1 MNRYITLSQLGD
13 GTYGTV
19 VLAQRKDTGEKV
31 AIKRMKRKYYSWEEA
46 MNLREVKSLKK
57 LSHPNIVKLKEVIRE
72 NDTLYFVFEYMK
84 ENLYQMIKDRDTH
97 LPEPTLK
104 SILFQVLTGLAFMHR
119 HGFFHRD
126 LKPENLLCSGPELIK
141 IADFGLAREVR
152 SRPPFTDYVSTRWY
166 RAPEVLLHSTN
177 YGSSIDL
184 WAMGCI
190 MAELYTFRPLFPGS
204 SEVDQ
209 LFKICSVLGTPEKG
223 EWPEGYRLAAT
234 IHFRYPECIKVPLN
248 TIVTRCS
255 QAGLDLLE
263 DMLHY
268 DPDKRPTAQQ
278 SLKYA
283 YFHALKRISP
293 TAAAKANVKLTAK
306 YAAAAPAANIN
317 ATTNANAN
325 TNVNGRNAGQLPN
338 LSNNVLPVQEKLQAV
353 TELLQQGNRQHNNSN
368 TINANNAVNA
378 TLNNNNNRGYNNMYA
393 RRAIIPLA
401 QNPNQM
407 QAPKISFLSINGGD
421 ATRSTMPVQMA
432 AVNAQ
437 QNTHINNSM
446 PANAINNAANRQF
459 RDQLEDNLSIKS
471 GSIRYNTILAPSSH
485 IYLNGVGEAA
495 LHKRSQE
502 NLAFTESIN
511 DIYLNR
517 NTGQLQ
523 PPQPANVSFNN
534 SANPVGNIKAGVIYL
549 ANGHRNYALFETATK
564 NAKNSAKINN
574 YYLQTRPSLLNLD
587 AVGKD
592 AKVYNMFSKVVPKQA
607 PPSNIIMRNAFEPN
621 GDSND
626 YTKNNEQTVEKP
638 LFERLGGDKKSTL
651 PNGRNTERSKDDELD
666 LILGSKIKT
675 SAKRQRQRN
684 GKANILLEDLF
695 GHLSLDSDSETTKYP
710 NTVPLTTQ
718 QQQTLAERNSN
729 LPNGYS
735 NETSLTEKSKMY
747 IPSSIEVNNGS
758 YADSLSTNAS
768 SISKDSLD
776 PPTDDE
782 CQFWPIRVDPQ
793 SVEQTKAKMQPWDG
807 TNKTEDEKLTAWMVA
822 ENGSLLEKKIL
833 NGLSD
838 KNSSEWNTAYLNY

>member
-1 MNRYITLSQLGD
+1 MNRYITLTQLGD

-19 VLAQRKDTGEKV
+19 VLAQRKGTGEKV

-141 IADFGLAREVR
+141 IADFGLAREIR

-209 LFKICSVLGTPEKG
+209 LFKICSVLGTPDKND
-223 EWPEGYRLAAT
+223 WPEGYRLANT
-234 IHFRYPECIKVPLN
+234 IHFRYPECVKVPLN
-248 TIVTRCS
+248 TIVTRSS
-255 QAGLDLLE
+255 QSGLDLLE
-263 DMLHY
+263 DMLRY

-293 TAAAKANVKLTAK
+293 TAAAKTNVKLTAK
-306 YAAAAPAANIN
+306 YGAGNV
-317 ATTNANAN
+317 TNTSVGN
-325 TNVNGRNAGQLPN
+325 TGQLPN
-338 LSNNVLPVQEKLQAV
+338 LSNNVLPVQEKLQSV
-353 TELLQQGNRQHNNSN
+353 TELLQQGNRQNNSN
-368 TINANNAVNA
+368 ALNALTATATAKATATITN
-378 TLNNNNNRGYNNMYA
+378 TTTTNNNRGANNIYA
-393 RRAIIPLA
+393 QRITMPLSH
-401 QNPNQM
+401 NPNQIQM
-407 QAPKISFLSINGGD
+407 PKISFLTLNGGGGEANVGPQPPTVVPVQISTNNTNAHTNYSSTNNVSKAPTFQLRD
-421 ATRSTMPVQMA
+421 PLDETVSTRSSSVRYGAILVPKNHVY
-432 AVNAQ
+432 
-437 QNTHINNSM
+437 QNGLNS
-446 PANAINNAANRQF
+446 AR
-459 RDQLEDNLSIKS
+459 
-471 GSIRYNTILAPSSH
+471 
-485 IYLNGVGEAA
+485 
-495 LHKRSQE
+495 HKLSQE

-511 DIYLNR
+511 DIFLNR
-517 NTGQLQ
+517 NAGEVQASR
-523 PPQPANVSFNN
+523 PPNVSFNSN
-534 SANPVGNIKAGVIYL
+534 NMGTENIKAGVIYL
-549 ANGHRNYALFETATK
+549 ANDHRNYALFETASK
-564 NAKNSAKINN
+564 NAKNSAKLNG
-574 YYLQTRPSLLNLD
+574 YYVQARPSLMNIDEL
-587 AVGKD
+587 GKD
-592 AKVYNMFSKVVPKQA
+592 AKVYNMFSKVVPKQT
-607 PPSNIIMRNAFEPN
+607 PTSDFIIRNGYE
-621 GDSND
+621 STTERND
-626 YTKNNEQTVEKP
+626 YRNSDQVSLNQQHNHVV
-638 LFERLGGDKKSTL
+638 GDQKVVQSARRTNL
-651 PNGRNTERSKDDELD
+651 SKDDELD

-675 SAKRQRQRN
+675 SAKCQRQRN
-684 GKANILLEDLF
+684 GKSNILLEDLF
-695 GHLSLDSDSETTKYP
+695 GHLSLDSDSEQTKYP
-710 NTVPLTTQ
+710 NTVPFTTQ
-718 QQQTLAERNSN
+718 QQQSLAERNSS

-735 NETSLTEKSKMY
+735 NENSLTEKSKGK
-747 IPSSIEVNNGS
+747 IPSSIEANNGS

-782 CQFWPIRVDPQ
+782 CQFWPIRIDARA
-793 SVEQTKAKMQPWDG
+793 SDMDKSKFQPWEG
-807 TNKTEDEKLTAWMVA
+807 TNQTEDEKLSAWMVSENA
-822 ENGSLLEKKIL
+822 EHVRIREAAFLEDFL
-833 NGLSD
+833 D
-838 KNSSEWNTAYLNY
+838 A

>member
-141 IADFGLAREVR
+141 IADFGLAREIR

-166 RAPEVLLHSTN
+166 RAPEVLLHATN

-209 LFKICSVLGTPEKG
+209 LFKVCSVLGTPEKSD
-223 EWPEGYRLAAT
+223 WPEGYRLAAT

-293 TAAAKANVKLTAK
+293 TAAVNANVKITAK
-306 YAAAAPAANIN
+306 YAAAAAAH
-317 ATTNANAN
+317 A
-325 TNVNGRNAGQLPN
+325 NVNAVRNAGQLQN

-353 TELLQQGNRQHNNSN
+353 TELLQQGNRQSNNNN
-368 TINANNAVNA
+368 TVNANNALNA
-378 TLNNNNNRGYNNMYA
+378 TINIHRGANNVYA
-393 RRAIIPLA
+393 KRTTIPVSHNA
-401 QNPNQM
+401 NQIQM
-407 QAPKISFLSINGGD
+407 PKISFLAINGGD
-421 ATRSTMPVQMA
+421 TNHSTVPLQMST
-432 AVNAQ
+432 VTTNSNSLKNNAML
-437 QNTHINNSM
+437 TNNSNNI
-446 PANAINNAANRQF
+446 ANLQL
-459 RDQLEDNLSIKS
+459 RDPMEDNTSLKS
-471 GSIRYNTILAPSSH
+471 GSVRYNAILAPASH
-485 IYLNGVGEAA
+485 VYLNGVDSA

-523 PPQPANVSFNN
+523 PPQPPNVSFNTSN
-534 SANPVGNIKAGVIYL
+534 TTAGNIKAGVIYL
-549 ANGHRNYALFETATK
+549 ANGHRNYALFETASK
-564 NAKNSAKINN
+564 NAKNSAKING
-574 YYLQTRPSLLNLD
+574 YYLQARPSLLNID
-587 AVGKD
+587 TVGKD
-592 AKVYNMFSKVVPKQA
+592 GKVYNMFSKVVPKQA
-607 PPSNIIMRNAFEPN
+607 PSANLIMRNGFEPPVER
-621 GDSND
+621 GDP
-626 YTKNNEQTVEKP
+626 NEQIPVRQQYQGVADDKKP
-638 LFERLGGDKKSTL
+638 LPPARNAELN
-651 PNGRNTERSKDDELD
+651 NGDELD

-684 GKANILLEDLF
+684 SKANILLEDLF
-695 GHLSLDSDSETTKYP
+695 GHLSLDSDSDTAKLP
-710 NTVPLTTQ
+710 NTVPFTTYQ
-718 QQQTLAERNSN
+718 QQSFVQHNSS

-735 NETSLTEKSKMY
+735 NENSLTEKSKVK

-758 YADSLSTNAS
+758 YADSLSTNA
-768 SISKDSLD
+768 
-776 PPTDDE
+776 
-782 CQFWPIRVDPQ
+782 VDPQ
-793 SVEQTKAKMQPWDG
+793 SVDMNKSKFQPWDG

-833 NGLSD
+833 NGLND
-838 KNSSEWNTAYLNY
+838 KNYPEWNTTYLNY

>member
-141 IADFGLAREVR
+141 IADFGLAREIR

-166 RAPEVLLHSTN
+166 RAPEVLLHSTG

-209 LFKICSVLGTPEKG
+209 LFKICSVLGTPEKS

-234 IHFRYPECIKVPLN
+234 IHFRYPECVKVPLN

-293 TAAAKANVKLTAK
+293 TAATNANVKLTAR
-306 YAAAAPAANIN
+306 YAAAAAAAANNLDTNSIVLGN
-317 ATTNANAN
+317 AK
-325 TNVNGRNAGQLPN
+325 NGGQTQS
-338 LSNNVLPVQEKLQAV
+338 LSNNVLPVQEKLQVV
-353 TELLQQGNRQHNNSN
+353 TELIQQGNRQNNNNN
-368 TINANNAVNA
+368 TVNANNAINA
-378 TLNNNNNRGYNNMYA
+378 SMSNIRGINNMYA
-393 RRAIIPLA
+393 KRSNISIAH
-401 QNPNQM
+401 NPNQI
-407 QAPKISFLSINGGD
+407 QAPKISFLALNGLDGSRP
-421 ATRSTMPVQMA
+421 TVPLQLS
-432 AVNAQ
+432 AVNGQ
-437 QNTHINNSM
+437 QNSHIINNGQLS
-446 PANAINNAANRQF
+446 NGISNTTNRQF
-459 RDQLEDNLSIKS
+459 RDSLDDNLSINS
-471 GSIRYNTILAPSSH
+471 GSIRYNAVLAPGKQA
-485 IYLNGVGEAA
+485 YLNGGDSA

-523 PPQPANVSFNN
+523 PPQPPNVSFNN
-534 SANPVGNIKAGVIYL
+534 SSNPVGNIKAGVIYL
-549 ANGHRNYALFETATK
+549 ANGHRNYALFETAAK
-564 NAKNSAKINN
+564 NAKNSAKLNG

-587 AVGKD
+587 TAGKD
-592 AKVYNMFSKVVPKQA
+592 AKVYNMFSKVVPKQPA
-607 PPSNIIMRNAFEPN
+607 TNNYTMRKGLEPN
-621 GDSND
+621 AERSD
-626 YTKNNEQTVEKP
+626 YSNNEQTVEKSQ
-638 LFERLGGDKKSTL
+638 FER
-651 PNGRNTERSKDDELD
+651 NGEEKNNAVPTQNGELSKDDELD

-675 SAKRQRQRN
+675 SARRQRQRN
-684 GKANILLEDLF
+684 SRSNILLEDLF

-710 NTVPLTTQ
+710 NTVPFMTHQ
-718 QQQTLAERNSN
+718 QQSLAERNSS

-735 NETSLTEKSKMY
+735 NESSLRERSKMKV
-747 IPSSIEVNNGS
+747 PSSIEVNNGS
-758 YADSLSTNAS
+758 YADSLSTNA
-768 SISKDSLD
+768 
-776 PPTDDE
+776 
-782 CQFWPIRVDPQ
+782 VDHQ
-793 SVEQTKAKMQPWDG
+793 YVDKTQTKYQPWDG

-833 NGLSD
+833 NGLND
-838 KNSSEWNTAYLNY
+838 RNNADWNTTYLNY